1 MKLAHLKNRVQ
12 ELIKDKSYCELELED
27 GNNIYLEKRNGK
39 IKININCT
47 KSNFVLSNDE
57 VKELT
62 NMISKIK

>member
-1 MKLAHLKNRVQ
+1 MKLAHLINRVQ
-12 ELIKDKSYCELELED
+12 EQVLRKDKSYCELELED
-27 GNNIYLEKRNGK
+27 GNNIYLEKRNG
-39 IKININCT
+39 KININCT